1 MKKENR
7 FFTSEF
13 YLTITLLSLGE
24 QLVEINKNGNSGR
37 ATFVFKT
44 SGTLDKNV
52 RGFRNGELRI
62 EPRRLF
68 LELRS
73 LKSQLHNNY

>member
-1 MKKENR
+1 MKKENK

-13 YLTITLLSLGE
+13 YLAITLLSLGE
-24 QLVEINKNGNSGR
+24 QLVEIKKDDNSGK
-37 ATFVFKT
+37 AVFIFKV
-44 SGTLDKNV
+44 SGSLGKNV
-52 RGFRNGELRI
+52 EGFRNGELRV

-73 LKSQLHNNY
+73 LKSRLYSNY